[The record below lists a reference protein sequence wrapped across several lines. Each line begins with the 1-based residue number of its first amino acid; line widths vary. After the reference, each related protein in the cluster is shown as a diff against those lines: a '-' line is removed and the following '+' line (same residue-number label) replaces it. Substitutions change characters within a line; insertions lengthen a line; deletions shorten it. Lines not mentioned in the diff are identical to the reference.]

1 MILMPRISTIRSN
14 TIPGNDSISVSFVN
28 DAIEYC
34 QTMSGYN
41 PNPRF
46 PTTVSLLIDYRSR
59 TPASL
64 RYRFTGPAAY
74 PEHFTSNNT
83 SGFVTGGFTS
93 RVGSVQRSNIAT
105 FILNNTSAM
114 SEVSDTSNVIQ
125 AGTFPI
131 GGAASPP
138 FTQDFQVEILR
149 QDTGQI
155 LGVTETAFVNLI
167 KARVYMQNNTG
178 GDYVQTSVTY
188 GPDEYEPSTIIQGLL
203 VERAVRFGVFMPRT
217 DKYGTIWNNIGAR
230 AIGNYDGYTDP
241 AEDADFATSG
251 NFNLGSSFNV
261 QTQSGQIYT
270 VPFAS
275 SGRALSEDGLTEPDE
290 SFRFYIDIFINGVW
304 VRIGYGPTCI
314 IQANTT

>member
-34 QTMSGYN
+34 QTMASYN

-83 SGFVTGGFTS
+83 SGSVTGGFTN

-125 AGTFPI
+125 AGFFPV
-131 GGAASPP
+131 GGDFTP
-138 FTQDFQVEILR
+138 FTQDFQVEIFR

-178 GDYVQTSVTY
+178 GDYIQTSVTY
-188 GPDEYEPSTIIQGLL
+188 GPDEYEPSTIIPGLL
-203 VERAVRFGVFMPRT
+203 VERAVRLGVFMPRT
-217 DKYGTIWNNIGAR
+217 DKYGTTWNNISAR

-241 AEDADFATSG
+241 AEDADFATSAF
-251 NFNLGSSFNV
+251 FNLGSSF
-261 QTQSGQIYT
+261 TPSGANYT
-270 VPFAS
+270 VPFANH
-275 SGRALSEDGLTEPDE
+275 GRALSEDGLTEPDE
-290 SFRFYIDIFINGVW
+290 SFRFYIDIFINGIW
-304 VRIGYGPTCI
+304 YRIGSGPTCI